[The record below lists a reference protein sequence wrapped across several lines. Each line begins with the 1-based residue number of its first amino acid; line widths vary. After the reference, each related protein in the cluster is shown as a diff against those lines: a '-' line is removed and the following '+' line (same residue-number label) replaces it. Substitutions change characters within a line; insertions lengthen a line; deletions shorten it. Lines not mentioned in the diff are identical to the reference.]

1 MKKMMIL
8 VSAIMM
14 AFTAE
19 AENMDLKPFE
29 GVNVNVPARVRFVYG
44 ETYGVDIQAKDSLA
58 ASGIRWDIKD
68 GVLKIRSIDD
78 DVEPENV
85 CITVVSP
92 VEVKMT
98 VGRNMEM
105 KEAKKRM
112 SSDVSML
119 GK

>member
-14 AFTAE
+14 AFTAK

-29 GVNVNVPARVRFVYG
+29 GVSVNVPARVRFVYG
-44 ETYGVDIQAKDSLA
+44 ETYGVDIQATDSLV
-58 ASGIRWDIKD
+58 ASGIRWDITD

-78 DVEPENV
+78 ETELENV
-85 CITVVSP
+85 CITIVSP

-105 KEAKKRM
+105 KETNRRM
-112 SSDVSML
+112 EGDVSML
-119 GK
+119 